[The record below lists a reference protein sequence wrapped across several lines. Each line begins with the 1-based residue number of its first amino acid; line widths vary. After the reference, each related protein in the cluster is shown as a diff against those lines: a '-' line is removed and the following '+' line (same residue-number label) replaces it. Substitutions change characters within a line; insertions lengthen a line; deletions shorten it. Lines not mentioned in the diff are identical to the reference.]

1 LLSLKRRDDLL
12 AKVAVRVDAALKTL
26 DEKTAMQ
33 VRKKAP
39 APGAG
44 LASAGMKKPELRNL
58 GAPPSQCPRCN
69 IQVEAESLFCQ
80 KCGAPLKQQAAS
92 VNAVSPDDDHVQKI
106 PGSTSRRYTCAE
118 ENAVRVIQDVK
129 AWLDSEG
136 FDTQQVSA
144 DDQSLLIQIKKRGGW
159 RDLVGMAT
167 SLNILF
173 HHSNETLTVEIGAGK
188 WVDKAAVG
196 TVSLFILWPLAITAG
211 MGAWEQMKM
220 PDKIFDFVGNRLA
233 YR

>member
-1 LLSLKRRDDLL
+1 
-12 AKVAVRVDAALKTL
+12 
-26 DEKTAMQ
+26 
-33 VRKKAP
+33 
-39 APGAG
+39 
-44 LASAGMKKPELRNL
+44 
-58 GAPPSQCPRCN
+58 
-69 IQVEAESLFCQ
+69 
-80 KCGAPLKQQAAS
+80 
-92 VNAVSPDDDHVQKI
+92 
-106 PGSTSRRYTCAE
+106 
-118 ENAVRVIQDVK
+118 
-129 AWLDSEG
+129 
-136 FDTQQVSA
+136 VSA

-173 HHSNETLTVEIGAGK
+173 HHSSETLTVEIGAGK